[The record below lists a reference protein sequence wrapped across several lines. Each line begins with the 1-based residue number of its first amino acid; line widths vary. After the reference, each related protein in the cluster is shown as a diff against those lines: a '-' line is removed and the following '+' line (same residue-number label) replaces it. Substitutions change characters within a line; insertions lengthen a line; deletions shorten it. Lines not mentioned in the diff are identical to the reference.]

1 MLNTVYKIILFYE
14 YIIYCNCK
22 VYRANKFGGGGGG
35 GQTLFFPT
43 AEKLPNIKLNAP
55 NI

>member
-1 MLNTVYKIILFYE
+1 MNISHTVSVRRTGQINL
-14 YIIYCNCK
+14 
-22 VYRANKFGGGGGG
+22 GGGR
-35 GQTLFFPT
+35 TLLFPT